1 VPHIATGDMLR
12 AAIADRSP
20 LGLEVEA
27 ILQRGDLVPDS
38 TMVSLIRER
47 VAEPDTEP
55 GFVLDG
61 FPRTL
66 PQAESLDAM
75 MREIGRAFTIV
86 LALQVPD
93 AVARERMLKRAEQ
106 EGRTDDTPE
115 AIDRRLALYHRET
128 EPLLEHYRTRGRFV
142 PIHGDRP
149 VDAVYAEIDEAI
161 RTATLNDHD
170 HS

>member
-1 VPHIATGDMLR
+1 MPHVATGDMLR
-12 AAIADRSP
+12 AAIADRTP
-20 LGLEVEA
+20 LGLEVES
-27 ILQRGDLVPDS
+27 ILQRGDLVPDA

-47 VAEPDTEP
+47 LAEEDTDP

-66 PQAESLDAM
+66 AQAESLDAM
-75 MREIGRAFTIV
+75 MREIDRSFTIV

-93 AVARERMLKRAEQ
+93 EVARQRMLLRAQQ

-115 AIDRRLALYHRET
+115 AIDRRLELYHRET

-149 VDAVYAEIDEAI
+149 VEAVFAEIEDAI
-161 RTATLNDHD
+161 ATATLDPR
-170 HS
+170 